1 MHRDAKG
8 CCEALQVVQGDV
20 SDLAFTVRYEGAMQA
35 ALEGERF
42 L

>member
-1 MHRDAKG
+1 MHWHAKG
-8 CCEALQVVQGDV
+8 CCQALQVVQGDV
-20 SDLAFTVRYEGAMQA
+20 SDLALTVRYEGAMQA